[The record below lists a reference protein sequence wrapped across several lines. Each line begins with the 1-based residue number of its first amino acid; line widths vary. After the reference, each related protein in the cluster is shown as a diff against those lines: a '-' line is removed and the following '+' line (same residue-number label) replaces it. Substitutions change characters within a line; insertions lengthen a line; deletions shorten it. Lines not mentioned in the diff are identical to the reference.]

1 MRGALHKMS
10 LEYKVIL
17 TPEEKNAIKPAFQQF
32 FSSIYERELSDKD
45 WEHQFIHSPYNDSPL
60 ILALDNDKIIG
71 SALMI
76 AQRFTDGTQKGD
88 YYLWTTSAI
97 DKAYRSKGIYAELL
111 SYQRNYASETKKSFI
126 FAFPNKLAY
135 PVVKLFGGF
144 KDLQKSKLVKTTLQS
159 IDFTKVSNSLVID
172 KAFFDWRFEHKS
184 YLFLTYQDYVLIA
197 KRYEDTLDIL
207 AIYPKSDLDNINIQ
221 YQEVSSEQSI
231 ITLELFIFERSN
243 TEVLDTLNGTYFP
256 IDKTINYDALT
267 INLLMSDVF

>member
-1 MRGALHKMS
+1 MS
-10 LEYKVIL
+10 IEYKIIL
-17 TPEEKNAIKPAFQQF
+17 SPEEKNVIKSKFQNF

-60 ILALDNDKIIG
+60 ILALDNDEIIG
-71 SALMI
+71 SAFMI
-76 AQRFTDGTQKGD
+76 AQRFTDGTQNGD

-111 SYQRNYASETKKSFI
+111 AKQRAYASKTKKSFI

-144 KDLQKSKLVKTTLQS
+144 KDLQKSNLVKTTLQN
-159 IDFTKVSNSLVID
+159 IDFSKISNSLLID
-172 KAFFDWRFEHKS
+172 KAFFDWRFEHKP
-184 YLFLTYQDYVLIA
+184 YLFLTYQEYVLIA

-207 AIYPKSDLDNINIQ
+207 AIYTQNTLKALDIVYEEI
-221 YQEVSSEQSI
+221 STEQSI
-231 ITLELFIFERSN
+231 ITLELFLFENSN
-243 TEVLDTLNGTYFP
+243 TEVLDTLKGTYFP